1 MIRTAR
7 FDCELRRSLAAT
19 IEAVEEFFVEFRL
32 HSHAMMERVNRFEAE
47 LLVREAL
54 TNAVLHGCGADPR
67 KQVRCW
73 LRLRGKRLLIAV
85 ADEGR
90 GFDWRAARA
99 KSAGALDCFGRGL
112 EILYRYADRVRFNES
127 GNLVTMIKRFDKG
140 NRHDTGNTGR

>member
-1 MIRTAR
+1 MTHSAR
-7 FDCELRRSLAAT
+7 FDCELHRSLAAT
-19 IEAVEEFFVEFRL
+19 IEAVEEYFAEFRL
-32 HSHAMMERVNRFEAE
+32 RSQAIRERVNCFEAE

-85 ADEGR
+85 ADEGT

-99 KSAGALDCFGRGL
+99 KSAKPLDRCGRGL
-112 EILYRYADRVRFNES
+112 EILYRYADQVRFNER
-127 GNLVTMIKRFDKG
+127 GNLVTMIKHFDKG
-140 NRHDTGNTGR
+140 NCHDTGNERR

>member
-1 MIRTAR
+1 MTHSTR
-7 FDCELRRSLAAT
+7 FDCELHRSLAAT
-19 IEAVEEFFVEFRL
+19 IEAVEEFFVEFRR
-32 HSHAMMERVNRFEAE
+32 HGQAMSERVNCFEAE

-73 LRLRGKRLLIAV
+73 LRLRGKRLLITV
-85 ADEGR
+85 ADEGV

-99 KSAGALDCFGRGL
+99 KSARASDCSGRGL
-112 EILYRYADRVRFNES
+112 EILYRYADQVRFNER

-140 NRHDTGNTGR
+140 NCHDTG